1 MKQFD
6 YLEFDND
13 QWYFDKK
20 KYTKEEA
27 LAIYNEESGLDPATL
42 DDVKEG
48 EVCWFPKV
56 DNYDFPNGAYIDVT
70 NRTNRLTG
78 EKKQY
83 KNAFPVWVI

>member
-13 QWYFDKK
+13 VWYFDQK

-27 LAIYNEESGLDPATL
+27 LAIYNEESGLDPVTL
-42 DDVKEG
+42 DDVKAG
-48 EVCWFPKV
+48 EVCWFPKREGYP
-56 DNYDFPNGAYIDVT
+56 DGCYSDVT
-70 NRTNRLTG
+70 HEINRLTG
-78 EKKQY
+78 EKRCY